1 VSIGENQ
8 SAEVEGGFD
17 PNGGLNLKIAT
28 RGLNVADLRS
38 FGLSAIPLLEQ
49 TPQGTLHGWTA
60 YKWMPGEVGEWSG
73 DYELQNARIAV
84 DGLADPVRIQ
94 SAAVIS
100 KGPRIAITRLRARVG
115 AIAFT
120 GDYRYEPAAVRPH
133 KFRLDVPQ
141 AEASELQRILTPAL
155 VRERGFLAR
164 TLRLGAAPA
173 PDWLKDRRA
182 DGILSIGKLVIAG
195 DTEAHFEN
203 ARVLWDGAFVH
214 LVRLNATV
222 DPATFNGDLA
232 LDLSGRAPHYRFE
245 GKLQGVPYK
254 GGHVDFDG
262 RLDADGAGMEILNSA
277 RAEGCLHARS
287 IAFSADAEFRTAKGC
302 FELSVTSAGLRW
314 KLPGIEVLQG
324 GDDLFGTGA
333 TQADGR
339 LVLDLTNSS
348 NRQVHYSTVAPVSQ

>member
-1 VSIGENQ
+1 
-8 SAEVEGGFD
+8 
-17 PNGGLNLKIAT
+17 
-28 RGLNVADLRS
+28 
-38 FGLSAIPLLEQ
+38 
-49 TPQGTLHGWTA
+49 
-60 YKWMPGEVGEWSG
+60 
-73 DYELQNARIAV
+73 
-84 DGLADPVRIQ
+84 
-94 SAAVIS
+94 
-100 KGPRIAITRLRARVG
+100 
-115 AIAFT
+115 
-120 GDYRYEPAAVRPH
+120 
-133 KFRLDVPQ
+133 
-141 AEASELQRILTPAL
+141 
-155 VRERGFLAR
+155 
-164 TLRLGAAPA
+164 LGAAPA

-182 DGILSIGKLVIAG
+182 DGILSIGKLAIAG